1 MLAYIIRRLLY
12 AIPIIFGVMLITFLL
27 FFVVQSRETMAKA
40 QLGQRAKSSEV
51 RNWLHDRGYDKP
63 LIVNAAWADS
73 TYHHPDQPLWDS
85 IFINQMKNFATFELG
100 ESDFNREPIGDKIR
114 SGMIPS
120 LLITAPAML
129 VGIFLAVGLAL
140 VQVFYRATAI
150 DTGMTIACAVL
161 MSVVPMAYIISA
173 QNLMAITLK
182 WFPAFGFDLQ
192 GWGTIRFLMLPVT
205 VMAVIYLGS
214 DVRLYRSI
222 FLEEIAQDY
231 VRTAQAKGV
240 SGRGVLFKHVLKN
253 GAISLITLVVAHL
266 PLLIMGSLLIENFFG
281 IPGLGGLVVNA
292 IQKQD
297 FAIVRAAVFIGS
309 LLYLFGLLL
318 TDICYAVAD
327 PRIRLS

>member
-1 MLAYIIRRLLY
+1 MIAYIFRRLLY
-12 AIPIIFGVMLITFLL
+12 AIPTVFGVMLITFIL
-27 FFVVQSRETMAKA
+27 FFVWGSRETMAKA
-40 QLGQRAKSSEV
+40 QLGQRARPTEV
-51 RNWLHDRGYDKP
+51 RNWLHEHGYDKP
-63 LIVNAAWADS
+63 LIINAAWADS
-73 TYHHPDQPLWDS
+73 TYHHAEQPWWDS
-85 IFINQMKNFATFELG
+85 IFIQQIKNFTVFELG
-100 ESDFNREPIGDKIR
+100 ESDFNREPIGEKIR

-120 LLITAPAML
+120 LLITAPAMF
-129 VGIFLAVGLAL
+129 VGLFLAVALAL
-140 VQVFYRATAI
+140 VQVFYRASAL
-150 DTGMTIACAVL
+150 DTGMTVACAVL
-161 MSVVPMAYIISA
+161 MSIVPMAYIISA
-173 QNLMAITLK
+173 QNLMAVTLK

-205 VMAVIYLGS
+205 VMGVIYLGS

-231 VRTAQAKGV
+231 IRTAQAKGV
-240 SGRGVLFKHVLKN
+240 NARGVLFKHVLKN

-292 IQKQD
+292 LQKQD